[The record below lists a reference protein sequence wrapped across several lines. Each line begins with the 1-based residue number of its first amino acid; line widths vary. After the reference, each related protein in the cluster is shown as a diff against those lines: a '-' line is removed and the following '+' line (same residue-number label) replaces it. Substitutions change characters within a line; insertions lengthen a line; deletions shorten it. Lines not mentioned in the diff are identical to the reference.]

1 MEKARIQVEEVTD
14 LMKGNMTKIMEREGK
29 LTDLE
34 LRAEK
39 LQAEGQ
45 QFEVFVPFTL
55 MTFSIIQSLEKCRQA
70 EKKKAV

>member
-45 QFEVFVPFTL
+45 QFEVYWKEEN
-55 MTFSIIQSLEKCRQA
+55 SLKT
-70 EKKKAV
+70 